1 MEEYKVLDCG
11 FVRLVDKMGDDSS
24 VVQGARVSYGT
35 GTKTLNKDKG
45 LIEYLWKNRHT
56 SPFEMCEIKL
66 HIKCPIF
73 IARQWLRHRTANVNE
88 YSGRYSVMRGD
99 YYVPDKICTQSTLNK
114 QASAE
119 QIDSEI
125 EERMR
130 SDILKVSE
138 YALGLYHEY
147 LAQGVSRET
156 CRILLPINFYTEF
169 YWKIDLH
176 NLLHF
181 LKLRNHDHAQSEI
194 RSYAEIILEKIVKP
208 WVPLCYGAF
217 KKY

>member
-88 YSGRYSVMRGD
+88 YSGRYSVMKGD
-99 YYVPDKICTQSTLNK
+99 YYVPDKICTQSNLNK
-114 QASAE
+114 QASAGYVSRE
-119 QIDSEI
+119 T
-125 EERMR
+125 EEKMR

>member
-88 YSGRYSVMRGD
+88 YSGRYSVMKSD

>member
-88 YSGRYSVMRGD
+88 YSGRYSVMKSD

-119 QIDSEI
+119 QINSEI

>member
-45 LIEYLWKNRHT
+45 LIEYLWKNKHT

-88 YSGRYSVMRGD
+88 YSGRYSVMKSD
-99 YYVPDKICTQSTLNK
+99 YYIPDKICAQSTLNK

-125 EERMR
+125 QERMR

-181 LKLRNHDHAQSEI
+181 LKLRNHNHAQSEI

>member
-88 YSGRYSVMRGD
+88 YSGRYSVMKSD

-114 QASAE
+114 QSSAE

-217 KKY
+217 KKC